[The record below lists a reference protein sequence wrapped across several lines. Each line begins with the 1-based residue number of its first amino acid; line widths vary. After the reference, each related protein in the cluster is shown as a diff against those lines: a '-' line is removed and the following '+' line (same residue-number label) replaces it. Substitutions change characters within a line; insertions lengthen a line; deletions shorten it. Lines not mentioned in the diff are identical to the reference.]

1 MSVSLMLFVFSLI
14 VLVILFSCV
23 LKARRP
29 TSPLISKLTAAGV
42 KLGDVEHLMAHGAF
56 WVRQEQLMTDREV
69 HFMRGL
75 FRMVDMRRWYLC
87 PQVRVA
93 DIVEISPRV
102 RSRGR
107 TWWKLFHMAAQWH
120 CDVVIVDRQSFKVV
134 AAVELDDA
142 SHLKM
147 RRQRRDILLE
157 EVLRQ
162 AGIPL
167 LRSRD
172 SQELQRMIRA
182 FLSALH
188 KEHNPPHSSIRAEV

>member
-23 LKARRP
+23 LKARP
-29 TSPLISKLTAAGV
+29 PSSPLIRKLTAAGV

-56 WVRQEQLMTDREV
+56 WVRQEQLMTDREI
-69 HFMRGL
+69 HFMQGL

-102 RSRGR
+102 RNRGR

-120 CDVVIVDRQSFKVV
+120 CDVVIVDRRSFRVV

-182 FLSALH
+182 FLSAQH

>member
-1 MSVSLMLFVFSLI
+1 MSVSLMLFVFSLV

-29 TSPLISKLTAAGV
+29 PFPLIRKLTAAGV
-42 KLGDVEHLMAHGAF
+42 KLGDVEHLMARGAF
-56 WVRQEQLMTDREV
+56 WVRQEQLMTDREI

-75 FRMVDMRRWYLC
+75 FRMVDMKRWYLC

-120 CDVVIVDRQSFKVV
+120 CDVVIVDRRSFKVV

-172 SQELQRMIRA
+172 SQELQRMIRG

-188 KEHNPPHSSIRAEV
+188 KENNPPHSPIRGKV

>member
-1 MSVSLMLFVFSLI
+1 MSVSVILFVFSLM
-14 VLVILFSCV
+14 VLVLLFFCV
-23 LKARRP
+23 LKVRRP
-29 TSPLISKLTAAGV
+29 PSPLLKKLTAAGV
-42 KLGDVEHLMAHGAF
+42 KLGGVEHLMARGEF

-69 HFMRGL
+69 HFMQGL
-75 FRMVDMRRWYLC
+75 FRMMDMKRWYLC

-93 DIVEISPRV
+93 DIVEISPCVRK
-102 RSRGR
+102 RSRA
-107 TWWKLFHMAAQWH
+107 WWTLFNMAAQWH
-120 CDVVIVDRQSFKVV
+120 CDVVIVDRMSFKVA

-142 SHLKM
+142 SHLQT

-172 SQELQRMIRA
+172 SQALQRMICE

-188 KEHNPPHSSIRAEV
+188 KENNPPHPTIRGEV